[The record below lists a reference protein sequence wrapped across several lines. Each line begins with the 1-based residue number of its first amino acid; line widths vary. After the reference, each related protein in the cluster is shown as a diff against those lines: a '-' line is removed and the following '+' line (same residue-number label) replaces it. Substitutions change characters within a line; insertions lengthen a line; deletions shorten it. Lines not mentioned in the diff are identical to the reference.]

1 MVLRSI
7 GYPLEHDGK
16 GGLVLRERAEVV
28 QQQIISV
35 LETRPGERIM
45 LPFYGMR
52 EHIMSSLA
60 PNIVVSDIENVI
72 QKWVPQ
78 ATNIEVTFENN
89 SELFE
94 QGLLNI
100 DIRFKFEETE
110 QNFSVQVSDVDA

>member
-16 GGLVLRERAEVV
+16 GGLVTRERAECV

-60 PNIVVSDIENVI
+60 PNIVVSDIESVI

-78 ATNIEVTFENN
+78 ATNIVVTFSNDPN
-89 SELFE
+89 LFE
-94 QGLLNI
+94 QGKLDI
-100 DIRFKFEETE
+100 EIRFKFEETD
-110 QNFSVQVSDVDA
+110 QQFSVQVSDG